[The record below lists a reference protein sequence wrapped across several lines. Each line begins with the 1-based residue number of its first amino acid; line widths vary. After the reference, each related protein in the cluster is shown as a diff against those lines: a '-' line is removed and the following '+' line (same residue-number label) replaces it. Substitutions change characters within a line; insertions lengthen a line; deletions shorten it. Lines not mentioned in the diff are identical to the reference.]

1 MSKTYYADLHVHIGQ
16 TKQGNA
22 VKISASN
29 NLTVRNIFDFAK
41 SVKGI
46 DLIGIIDAHSP
57 EVLTEFDQMVKT
69 KEIIELNGGG
79 LSNGEV
85 TVLLGSE
92 IEIYDSYC
100 SGPIHVLIYFPTIEK
115 MKQFTRWYQ
124 KYVKNPHLSSQR
136 IYIDG
141 MSFQHKVKQ
150 LGGLFVPAH
159 VFTPFKSLYGKGV
172 QSSLRE
178 VFDPNLIDAI
188 ELGLS
193 SDTGMAE
200 VISELQH
207 YPFLTNS
214 DAHSLENIGREY
226 QKMLLSERSFRGLEQ
241 ALALKHGKV
250 ICNYGLNPK
259 LGKYYETKCRQCG
272 GISQSLN
279 QCHQCGSN
287 KVIKGVSRRIKE
299 IEQSQGQSPS
309 LVERPPYIH
318 QVPLKY
324 VPGLGP
330 KMLSKLRKHLHHDMY
345 IIHEAAKEDLNQ
357 FVSSNVARQII
368 QLRKGE
374 LQVVPGGAGQ
384 YGKVEK

>member
-29 NLTVRNIFDFAK
+29 NLTVRNIFEFAK
-41 SVKGI
+41 NVKGI
-46 DLIGIIDAHSP
+46 DLIGLIDTHSP
-57 EVLTEFDQMVKT
+57 EVLTEFDEMIKN
-69 KEIIELNGGG
+69 KEIAELEGGG

-92 IEIYDSYC
+92 IEVYDSFC
-100 SGPIHVLIYFPTIEK
+100 SGPIHVLCYFPTLEK
-115 MKQFTRWYQ
+115 MKQFTHWYQ

-141 MSFQHKVKQ
+141 VSLQHKVKQ
-150 LGGLFVPAH
+150 LDGLFVPAH

-172 QSSLRE
+172 KSSLKE
-178 VFDPNLIDAI
+178 VFDPSLIDAI

-193 SDTGMAE
+193 SDTAMAQ
-200 VISELQH
+200 VISELQY

-226 QKMLLSERSFRGLEQ
+226 QKLLLSERSFRGLAQ
-241 ALALKHGKV
+241 ALAFNQGKLV
-250 ICNYGLNPK
+250 CNYGLNPK

-272 GISQSLN
+272 SISQSLSH
-279 QCHQCGSN
+279 CHWCGSN
-287 KVIKGVSRRIKE
+287 KIIKGVSRRINE
-299 IEQSQGQSPS
+299 IEQSQGRTSS
-309 LVERPPYIH
+309 IVERPPYIH

-330 KMLSKLRKHLHHDMY
+330 KMLAKLRKYLHHDMY
-345 IIHEAAKEDLNQ
+345 IIHEATEEDLNQ
-357 FVSSNVARQII
+357 LVSSNVARQII

>member
-1 MSKTYYADLHVHIGQ
+1 MTKTYYADLHVHIGQ

-41 SVKGI
+41 NVKGI

-57 EVLTEFDQMVKT
+57 EVLTEFDQMVKN
-69 KEIIELNGGG
+69 KEIIELDGGG

-92 IEIYDSYC
+92 IEIYDSFC
-100 SGPIHVLIYFPTIEK
+100 SGPIHVLCYFPTIEK
-115 MKQFTRWYQ
+115 VKQFAQWYQ
-124 KYVKNPHLSSQR
+124 RHVKNPHLSSQR
-136 IYIDG
+136 IYMDG
-141 MSFQHKVKQ
+141 ISLQHKVKQ
-150 LGGLFVPAH
+150 FDGLFIPAH

-172 QSSLRE
+172 KSSLKE
-178 VFDPNLIDAI
+178 VFDPDLIDAI

-193 SDTGMAE
+193 SDTGMAQ

-226 QKMLLSERSFRGLEQ
+226 QKLLLSERSFTGVVQ
-241 ALALKHGKV
+241 ALASKQGKV
-250 ICNYGLNPK
+250 VCNYGLNPK

-272 GISQSLN
+272 QINQSLN

-299 IEQSQGQSPS
+299 IELSQEQSPS
-309 LVERPPYIH
+309 IVERPPYIH

-330 KMLSKLRKHLHHDMY
+330 KMLSKLRKQLHHDMY
-345 IIHEAAKEDLNQ
+345 IIHEAAEEDLIQ
-357 FVSSNVARQII
+357 LVSTQVARQII